1 MAVQDEHGKVSKSN
15 GNNLRFYS
23 DGYTLASTEITNF
36 DSLTPLF
43 KGMQKQYIAIS
54 ELTHSFGKRTYEQN
68 QPIACVKG
76 CSWCCFQPVYLT
88 TQEALLLYE
97 YAIQTFDL
105 QQIKAVRSKAEE
117 KLKKTKNLS
126 EDKKQHIVHAC
137 PFLVDNSC
145 SVYSV
150 RPMACRIYLSKDV
163 NSCKKKYDN
172 PSNKTVF
179 PELFDFP
186 LKVGRYMNEGFAAFL
201 KGKGKEIRE
210 MTIEEFMVKLFKN
223 PDYYKEWLAQD
234 GSSEKEE
241 TSSRNR

>member
-1 MAVQDEHGKVSKSN
+1 MTAQDNHERVNKTN
-15 GNNLRFYS
+15 ENNLRFYS
-23 DGYTLASTEITNF
+23 DGYAIALAEITHL

-43 KGMQKQYIAIS
+43 NGIQKQYMAIS
-54 ELTHSFGKRTYEQN
+54 ELTHSFAKRTYQQN

-97 YAIQTFDL
+97 FIIQTFDK
-105 QQIKAVRSKAEE
+105 QQIKTIQSKAEI

-137 PFLVDNSC
+137 PFLIDNSC
-145 SVYSV
+145 SVYPV

-163 NSCKKKYDN
+163 DSCKKKYDN
-172 PSNKTVF
+172 PGNKTVF

-186 LKVGRYMNEGFAAFL
+186 LQVGRYMNEGFVAFL
-201 KGKGKEIRE
+201 KEKGKEIKE
-210 MTIEEFMVKLFKN
+210 LTIEEFMVKLFKT
-223 PDYYKEWLAQD
+223 PDYYKKWL
-234 GSSEKEE
+234 SSDHDMEKKMD
-241 TSSRNR
+241 